1 LTTLPRCRGEHLS
14 ISAGCKPE
22 GKRCDAVPIQTLK
35 NRGRPLQT
43 QLANADNCAMHTTG
57 SREGDLRQK
66 YFDAI
71 AQLETG
77 EARWAAL
84 ETTLR
89 RIIGRLCLAARGRAA
104 PLDVELRKLSDFVR
118 SRGDIA
124 KIEENLEPL
133 SRAIA
138 ALDDVATAESTGATT
153 TSRAVA
159 FAGYVP
165 PIDTSTNRR
174 LPAPGAAGELD
185 PVERDTQLQA
195 VIVAVLERLARLP
208 ELRPALAD
216 LYERS
221 KGAISPDEFAEGLE
235 RVARLVGEQRA
246 NLMREKRELEDLLQ
260 QMDMRLAEIANYLA
274 GDAAD
279 QKSAQNSTQQ
289 LDLVMMNEVRSL
301 DADIQRADDLG
312 ALRERVRARLNVIT
326 THLQDFRTREGV
338 RVSAQLDR
346 TQRMRLRVT
355 DLEREIH
362 GLHKS
367 LQEEQSL
374 RMIDALTGIS
384 NRAAY
389 DDRIR
394 HEFMRWQREN
404 TSLSV
409 LAWDID
415 RFKEINDA
423 YGHSAGDKV
432 LRVVAQHLAQH
443 VRGTDFVARYGGEE
457 FVMILCGTD
466 VTQASATADK
476 IRIGIE
482 NMGFHFHNKPV
493 VVTASCGIT
502 AFRGDDTPETIFD
515 RADRALYRAKDSGRN
530 CCRVL

>member
-1 LTTLPRCRGEHLS
+1 VGYEGAREQ
-14 ISAGCKPE
+14 SA
-22 GKRCDAVPIQTLK
+22 KRDV
-35 NRGRPLQT
+35 
-43 QLANADNCAMHTTG
+43 
-57 SREGDLRQK
+57 DLRQK
-66 YFDAI
+66 YFDAL
-71 AQLETG
+71 AQIEAS

-84 ETTLR
+84 EVTLR
-89 RIIGRLCLAARGRAA
+89 RVIGRLCLAARGRAA
-104 PLDVELRKLSDFVR
+104 PLDAELRRVSDLAR
-118 SRGDIA
+118 GRGDLS
-124 KIEENLEPL
+124 KLEESLEPL
-133 SRAIA
+133 SRAIT
-138 ALDDVATAESTGATT
+138 ALDDMGTSEGTGATT
-153 TSRAVA
+153 ISRAVA
-159 FAGYVP
+159 LASYVP
-165 PIDTSTNRR
+165 PFDTGINRE
-174 LPAPGAAGELD
+174 LPEPGAGAELD
-185 PVERDTQLQA
+185 PLEHDTQLQA

-208 ELRPALAD
+208 ELRPLLAD

-221 KGAISPDEFAEGLE
+221 KGSISPDEFAEGLE

-246 NLMREKRELEDLLQ
+246 NLMREKREIEDLLQ
-260 QMDMRLAEIANYLA
+260 QMDARLAEIANYLA
-274 GDAAD
+274 SDAAD
-279 QKSAQNSTQQ
+279 QKSAQSSTQQ

-301 DADIQRADDLG
+301 DADIQRANDLG
-312 ALRERVRARLNVIT
+312 ALRERVRERLNVIT
-326 THLQDFRTREGV
+326 GHLQDFRAREGA

-374 RMIDALTGIS
+374 RMIDALTGIP
-384 NRAAY
+384 NRAAF

-404 TSLSV
+404 TAISV

-466 VTQASATADK
+466 AMQATVTADK
-476 IRIGIE
+476 IRTGIE
-482 NMGFHFHNKPV
+482 NMGFHFHDKPV

-502 AFRGDDTPETIFD
+502 TFRGDDTPETIFD